1 MKTNQSSE
9 SSHKLP
15 GVACK
20 VQTKPTVFD
29 YYLQYLEQAKR
40 FRDLTSKSISG
51 KNSHLKKMKNILD
64 ISAQEIIDINSPA
77 LELLLDEMEVLF
89 KQWAKESKAHRSILD
104 YQRFFVSAICKAREA
119 EGHPSSEYRK
129 TLNTRLNN
137 IRRPQ
142 SPPKSKPWSPED
154 NDIEALY
161 KYANDIIAGR
171 KERPFGRYHASTG
184 EWSKPMPLN
193 KVKMILA
200 AITIES
206 STLGRTGE
214 IRELLKSEVLNGKVT
229 RIVRKMREPKQVIA
243 TIRPDL
249 WKNVEAWM
257 KVAPKNDER
266 LFPYAQSTFNNII
279 SAFMRQAGWKG
290 RNLGLYA
297 FRRWGLTK
305 LQESGQSDHVIMAV
319 SQHQSRETMLTY
331 LSDSAEQ
338 RMGDVGREEIQ
349 SMLADLIDLTNNN
362 ESILPALLEELKKV
376 RNLFSADEVKSMMQM
391 NDDANSFGKNQSDY
405 IVERSHESNGLVAE
419 VNFNL
424 QDDAIVEHSNG
435 TTPTLRYGADRFTQR
450 IGGRLGAIRPI
461 GPSIKKHGELVNKPE
476 GDDFKAEA
484 WFGDTMSQD
493 TDKGESAEGRIRT
506 CEPLR
511 TGTSSQRR

>member
-257 KVAPKNDER
+257 EVAPKNDER

-362 ESILPALLEELKKV
+362 ESILSALLEELKKV
-376 RNLFSADEVKSMMQM
+376 CNLFSADEVKSMMQM

-450 IGGRLGAIRPI
+450 IGGHLGAIRPI
-461 GPSIKKHGELVNKPE
+461 GPPVKTHGELVDTQE
-476 GDDFKAEA
+476 SDDFKAEG

>member
-1 MKTNQSSE
+1 METNQSSE
-9 SSHKLP
+9 ISHELP

-20 VQTKPTVFD
+20 VQTKPTVYD
-29 YYLQYLEQAKR
+29 HYIQYLEQAER
-40 FRDLTSKSISG
+40 FRDLSKGSL
-51 KNSHLKKMKNILD
+51 KVKRSHLKKIESILD
-64 ISAQEIIDINSPA
+64 ISVQEIIDINSPVMG
-77 LELLLDEMEVLF
+77 LLLDEMEVLF
-89 KQWAKESKAHRSILD
+89 KQWVNEGKAHRSILD
-104 YQRFFVSAICKAREA
+104 YQGFFVSTICKAREA
-119 EGHPSSEYRK
+119 EGYPSAEYRK
-129 TLNTRLNN
+129 TLGARLDR
-137 IRRPQ
+137 IRLPQ
-142 SPPKSKPWSPED
+142 SPPKSKPWSPE
-154 NDIEALY
+154 NNEIETLF

-171 KERPFGRYHASTG
+171 KERPFGRYHADTG
-184 EWSKPMPLN
+184 EWSKPMSLN

-200 AITIES
+200 AITIEGA
-206 STLGRTGE
+206 TAGRTGE
-214 IRELLKSEVLNGKVT
+214 IRELLKSEIVDGKVT
-229 RIVRKMREPKQVIA
+229 RIVRKMREPKQVTA

-249 WKNVEAWM
+249 WKYVEAWM
-257 KVAPKNDER
+257 KVAPKNDKR

-319 SQHQSRETMLTY
+319 SQHQSRESMTAY
-331 LSDSAEQ
+331 LSEPAEQ
-338 RMGDVGREEIQ
+338 RMGDAGREKIQAMLVEI
-349 SMLADLIDLTNNN
+349 IDLTNNN

-391 NDDANSFGKNQSDY
+391 NDDTDSLGKERSDY
-405 IVERSHESNGLVAE
+405 IVERSIAKPEVVID
-419 VNFNL
+419 VNFSLNE
-424 QDDAIVEHSNG
+424 DNIVEEGVG
-435 TTPTLRYGADRFTQR
+435 TRPHLRAGSDRFTQR
-450 IGGRLGAIRPI
+450 IGSRLGAIRPI

-506 CEPLR
+506 CELIE